1 MPEIDRKRV
10 IICQDRRVKRNKSMS
25 EGKSAMITRSFAYTK
40 NEVKN
45 MKTAKER
52 FDLALMNPM
61 ADVLEA
67 LGTSVKGLNFYRCA

>member
-1 MPEIDRKRV
+1 MPKTFRKRV

-25 EGKSAMITRSFAYTK
+25 EGKSVMITRSFAYIK
-40 NEVKN
+40 NEVKT

-61 ADVLEA
+61 ADEIGRASCRERVCLY
-67 LGTSVKGLNFYRCA
+67 V